1 MKPSNAFYLYPFNFA
16 QSVFT
21 QSAFEPS
28 SNVRESMQQAASNFW
43 NGQEQMVTAMQE
55 YANAWFERRQTGVNE
70 ALDASHE
77 MISAATPVDAFREY
91 QKWAISSLER
101 TIDDGL
107 SCQRQLLLM
116 GSLLAPSISP
126 TGERER
132 SEAEPTT
139 SETRRRSQSR
149 AAAA

>member
-28 SNVRESMQQAASNFW
+28 SGVRDSMHQAATNFW
-43 NGQEQMVTAMQE
+43 NGQEQVLNAMHE
-55 YANAWFERRQTGVNE
+55 YANEWFERRQAGVSDALE
-70 ALDASHE
+70 ASE
-77 MISAATPVDAFREY
+77 QIVRAATPVEAFREY
-91 QKWAISSLER
+91 QKWAIGSLER
-101 TIDDGL
+101 TIDDGV
-107 SCQRQLLLM
+107 SCQKQLLLM

-126 TGERER
+126 SGERTETEPTGE
-132 SEAEPTT
+132 P
-139 SETRRRSQSR
+139 RRRAQSR